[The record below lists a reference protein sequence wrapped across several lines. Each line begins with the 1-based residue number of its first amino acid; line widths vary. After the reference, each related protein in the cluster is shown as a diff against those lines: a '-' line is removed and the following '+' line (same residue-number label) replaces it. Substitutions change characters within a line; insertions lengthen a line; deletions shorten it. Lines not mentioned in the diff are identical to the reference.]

1 MCVIKFLNTSFDD
14 FEDLN
19 ERLMGEFKSISIC
32 KIHFTEYL
40 VDRLKSIPARKP
52 SIFKIIQHC
61 LTHELAWLSY
71 ESRKGYHDSQNVP
84 LFIKLYTELAM
95 TK

>member
-1 MCVIKFLNTSFDD
+1 
-14 FEDLN
+14 
-19 ERLMGEFKSISIC
+19 MGEFKSITIC

-40 VDRLKSIPARKP
+40 VDRLKFIPARKP
-52 SIFKIIQHC
+52 SLIKIIQHC
-61 LTHELAWLSY
+61 LIHELAWLSH

-84 LFIKLYTELAM
+84 LFIKLYTGLAM